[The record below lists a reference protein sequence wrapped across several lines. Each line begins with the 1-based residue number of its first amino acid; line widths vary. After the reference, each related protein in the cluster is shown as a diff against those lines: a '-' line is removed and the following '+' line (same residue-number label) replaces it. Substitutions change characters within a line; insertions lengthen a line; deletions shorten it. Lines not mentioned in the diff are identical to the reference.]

1 MSKLEFNK
9 VDLFQLAKKITNQKY
24 SFPKNMSIKST
35 QNQPKNFLRTS
46 YTTQNNNL
54 NPRDLGEVNSEENNK
69 RTIKKGIKFKNK
81 FLEKDNIQIN
91 AEKMLHLLSERKKKM
106 KMALNHNNDKSLKNM
121 EKPKVIYINLDNSE
135 NRNRNDISD
144 SVIQT
149 RSYHERNKFKKIV
162 KNNSNFEKG
171 YSATNDNNNNDN
183 GRQNE
188 SFKSKVLP
196 KKHIYNSNS
205 DYYDNL
211 NRNYI
216 PNRYSIKSMKTTSD
230 NYNLNLRNS
239 NTSHN
244 SLNKN
249 KVNNVTKVTKVNN
262 YSRNNEKIK
271 SNIVKH
277 FYSLNKDNENNMDE
291 IYEDIN
297 DKISEDEPNNF
308 GHSNNNNQKMNNI
321 NNNININININNNI
335 NNNDINMNM
344 NNIKK
349 IDNKIIKNTQ
359 ESFNKLL
366 QPNKFISY
374 RHSVYKAHNKNNN
387 IDINSYVSE
396 YHSFN
401 DEKKTKDKNN
411 LFEKIIKKYE
421 SHKIYYLKKTSN
433 TNNTNNDKDI
443 EEEDNTN
450 DNYNSKDAN
459 YAEEKNKK
467 EINFEGNNSYNLM
480 DYNTYN
486 INLNFISDPK
496 KYMQNG
502 YFGSMKYINCNKGAS
517 IPNRSKISLP
527 KKNANVSSINS
538 PGKAHQ
544 VYKTKPSENEEA
556 NTHIN
561 HNNSL
566 ASITKRIRKKY
577 YKNNPKNIAA
587 IKNNNNNIIKN
598 INIRKSSPNNKSK
611 TTIDKIDNNDNNS
624 QIYDNVNNNDNGNQ
638 KKLNTNANTNTNTNM
653 NIIKNKK
660 DIIQLEDLLILEGK
674 LCHLMDC
681 LKYENP
687 MPKMC
692 IEWWNFYT
700 YSSYF
705 GKFPKLFPQAK
716 EEDRDNNNY
725 IISDYQI
732 AHDSMMFELL
742 SMIITYQ
749 ILNDPKL
756 NQNLINTLKN
766 LINEV
771 HQNFLIECD
780 YILSK
785 VNNQSLN
792 NIWIKKLKNLILS
805 KRNWSDNNSDKKNYH
820 LDLIKQGNSIIQ
832 NLIQYLLSIYTRAN
846 STNIDI
852 NSLTYFNKNISE
864 VKLMELSG
872 YYNRVISQ
880 ENMKINK
887 KFSYIIKRKPNDD
900 KYVSIV
906 VPYLPEEI
914 EGKKKFTLVL
924 DLDET
929 LISFRID
936 EGHRGMVKM
945 RPGLYNFLKNV
956 GSKYELIIFTAGTQ
970 EYADPILDVIE
981 KNRKFFAKRLYRQ
994 HTIFM
999 NNTYI
1004 KDLTRLGRDLSK
1016 IIIVDNMPQNFGL
1029 QRENGIFIKNFFGE
1043 DKNDTALNDLTHILL
1058 KIASNPNNDVRTELK
1073 KYKEEIFTKI
1083 TTNLNY

>member
-9 VDLFQLAKKITNQKY
+9 ADLFHLAKKIANQKY
-24 SFPKNMSIKST
+24 SFPKNIAIKST

-54 NPRDLGEVNSEENNK
+54 IPRDLGEVNSEENNK
-69 RTIKKGIKFKNK
+69 RIIKKGIRIKNK

-91 AEKMLHLLSERKKKM
+91 EEKMLHLLSERKKKM
-106 KMALNHNNDKSLKNM
+106 KMALNHVNDKSSKNL
-121 EKPKVIYINLDNSE
+121 EKPKVIYISLDNSE
-135 NRNRNDISD
+135 NIRNRNDISD
-144 SVIQT
+144 SGIPT
-149 RSYHERNKFKKIV
+149 KSYHERNKYKKII
-162 KNNSNFEKG
+162 KNNS
-171 YSATNDNNNNDN
+171 SIDSNNNN
-183 GRQNE
+183 RQNE
-188 SFKSKVLP
+188 LFKSKILP

-216 PNRYSIKSMKTTSD
+216 PNRYSIKSMKTTNE
-230 NYNLNLRNS
+230 NYLNLRNS

-249 KVNNVTKVTKVNN
+249 KVNKINN

-271 SNIVKH
+271 SNIVNH
-277 FYSLNKDNENNMDE
+277 FYSLNKNTENNMDE
-291 IYEDIN
+291 IFEDIN
-297 DKISEDEPNNF
+297 DKISEDEP
-308 GHSNNNNQKMNNI
+308 NQKMNNI

-335 NNNDINMNM
+335 NNNDINMDM
-344 NNIKK
+344 NSIKK

-387 IDINSYVSE
+387 IDINSYLSE

-401 DEKKTKDKNN
+401 NENKTKDNNN
-411 LFEKIIKKYE
+411 LSEKIIKKYE
-421 SHKIYYLKKTSN
+421 SHKIYYLKKT
-433 TNNTNNDKDI
+433 NNSNNDNDI
-443 EEEDNTN
+443 EEEDNIN
-450 DNYNSKDAN
+450 DNDNDNDNNDNNKSVN
-459 YAEEKNKK
+459 YAEERNKK

-486 INLNFISDPK
+486 INVNFISDPK

-502 YFGSMKYINCNKGAS
+502 YFGSMKYINCNKGTL

-527 KKNANVSSINS
+527 KKKEELKNANVNNINS
-538 PGKAHQ
+538 LGRAHQ
-544 VYKTKPSENEEA
+544 VYKTKPSDNEEK
-556 NTHIN
+556 NTEIDTHIN

-577 YKNNPKNIAA
+577 YKNNPKNNIA
-587 IKNNNNNIIKN
+587 IKHNNNIIKN
-598 INIRKSSPNNKSK
+598 INIRKSSPNKSK
-611 TTIDKIDNNDNNS
+611 TTIDKTDNNNNS
-624 QIYDNVNNNDNGNQ
+624 KDNSNDNNNDNQ
-638 KKLNTNANTNTNTNM
+638 KELSPNTNTNN
-653 NIIKNKK
+653 NINNNINNNLINNKK

-705 GKFPKLFPQAK
+705 GKFPKLFPK
-716 EEDRDNNNY
+716 TKDEDRDRNNY

-742 SMIITYQ
+742 SMIISYQ

-792 NIWIKKLKNLILS
+792 NLWIKKLKNLILA
-805 KRNWSDNNSDKKNYH
+805 KRNWSDNNSDKKNFH
-820 LDLIKQGNSIIQ
+820 LDLIKQGNNIIQ
-832 NLIQYLLSIYTRAN
+832 NLIQYLLSTYTRAN
-846 STNIDI
+846 SNNIDI
-852 NSLTYFNKNISE
+852 NSLTHFNKNISDI
-864 VKLMELSG
+864 KLMELSG

-887 KFSYIIKRKPNDD
+887 KFSYIIKKKSNDD
-900 KYVSIV
+900 KYVSII

-936 EGHRGMVKM
+936 EHHRGMVKM
-945 RPGLYNFLKNV
+945 RPGLYKFLKNV

-981 KNRKFFAKRLYRQ
+981 KNEKFFAKRLYRQ